1 MRFKISAQNR
11 NGHKRLVTC
20 VAWSSAEEIYSCG
33 EDHLLIS
40 WHLEGGIAHSSVVTQ
55 FPDDFY
61 PTDMQWHPRLNYG
74 TLITKKQ
81 TLDVLLITTA
91 DGKYHLVNKNGRI
104 EKSVEA
110 HKGATTVGRWSS
122 DGSALLTAG
131 EDGLIK
137 VWSRSGMLRS
147 VIVRGSFPIL
157 SAAWSPNCTTVLYTQ
172 GAHLIFQS
180 LNTNS
185 KPRKLLAHDGLILI
199 VCWCHTNG
207 LVISGGEDCRYK
219 VWDPN
224 GALIFSS
231 NMGDYPITSIS
242 WSYSGNHFAVGS
254 FNTIKLCDKTG
265 WSYSLEKINSGSIYC
280 IAWSSD
286 STQVAMACS
295 NGTVLTGHIIDRRL
309 EWHNYEATLVKRK
322 VIEIRHIANEV
333 QETLEI
339 SDRVVQ
345 LEFGFDHLVV
355 ITPAQC
361 HIYSVVNWN
370 TPAIFD
376 LKNATV
382 SAVLLAEKQFLLVE
396 WNSVSLYSY
405 QGRLLG
411 TPKWK
416 GMTQERLHPPCV
428 SLCSDTLVIRSQ
440 TNEKLL
446 HVLEVAYNKPITESQ
461 SYVHLQDITRVA
473 LNQIGGPNERQVA
486 LIDLNKDLFLV
497 SVRSTGFGRVCKIAA
512 MAQDIAWA
520 TDANVLAAM
529 LDAML
534 SVWLCPNCVH
544 YSDRKIIRKTR
555 IDKASSEFGKQ
566 PSISSVYNGMV
577 MVRRGDGALVASSF
591 YTFFISLHQ
600 HILNKRWKEAL
611 SLCRIAQNEILW
623 TCMAVM
629 ATDNKELSAAE
640 EAYAAIS
647 RYDKVD
653 YIQYIK
659 GFTSKT
665 QRLAEMALLSGDLL
679 TAEGILLQNGLIA
692 EAIRINIEV
701 YNWNRALELAIR
713 HKKQQEE
720 VLYARKKYLEVI
732 NKEETNQS
740 FLAYIATV
748 TKVQELNEKQNNQVH
763 QGTVERTVSREEP
776 EFLEPEVTHREM
788 SEQEVYT

>member
-40 WHLEGGIAHSSVVTQ
+40 WHLEGGIAHSTIVTE

-61 PTDMQWHPRLNYG
+61 PTDMQWHPRPNYAV
-74 TLITKKQ
+74 LITKKQ
-81 TLDVLLITTA
+81 SLDVLLITTA
-91 DGKYHLVNKNGRI
+91 DGKYHLISKNGRI
-104 EKSVEA
+104 EKSIDA
-110 HKGATTVGRWSS
+110 HKGATTIGRWSS

-147 VIVRGSFPIL
+147 VIVKGMFPIL
-157 SAAWSPNCTTVLYTQ
+157 SAAWSSDCTTVLYSQ
-172 GAHLIFQS
+172 GAHLTFQS
-180 LNTNS
+180 LNSNS
-185 KPRKLLAHDGLILI
+185 KPRKLLAHDGLVL
-199 VCWCHTNG
+199 VLCWSHTHG

-219 VWDPN
+219 VWDSN
-224 GALIFSS
+224 GTQLFSS
-231 NMGDYPITSIS
+231 SVGNHPITAVS
-242 WSYSGNHFAVGS
+242 WSYSGDYFAVGS

-265 WSYSLEKINSGSIYC
+265 WSHSLEKVTTGSIYS

-295 NGTVLTGHIIDRRL
+295 NGIVLTGHIIDRRL
-309 EWHNYEATLVKRK
+309 EWNNYEATLVKRK
-322 VIEIRHIANEV
+322 VIEVRDVGNEIR
-333 QETLEI
+333 ETLEI

-345 LEFGFDHLVV
+345 LQFGFDHLVV

-361 HIYSVVNWN
+361 HVYSVVNWN

-376 LKNATV
+376 LKNTSV
-382 SAVLLAEKQFLLVE
+382 SAILLAEKHFLLVE

-416 GMTQERLHPPCV
+416 GMTQERLYPPCV

-440 TNEKLL
+440 SNEKLL
-446 HVLEVAYNKPITESQ
+446 HVLEVAYNKPITENQAYS
-461 SYVHLQDITRVA
+461 HLQSITRVS
-473 LNQIGGPNERQVA
+473 LNHIGGVTDRQVA
-486 LIDLNKDLFLV
+486 LIDVNKDLFLI
-497 SVRSTGFGRVCKIAA
+497 SIRSTGFGRVCKIAA

-529 LDAML
+529 LDATL

-555 IDKASSEFGKQ
+555 IDKESSEFGKQ
-566 PSISSVYNGMV
+566 PSIANVYNGMV
-577 MVRRGDGALVASSF
+577 MVRRGDGALVSSSF

-600 HILNKRWKEAL
+600 HISNKKWKEAL

-629 ATDNKELSAAE
+629 ATDSRELNAAE

-659 GFTSKT
+659 SLPSKT
-665 QRLAEMALLSGDLL
+665 ERLAEMALLSGDLL
-679 TAEGILLQNGLIA
+679 TAEGILLQNGLTV
-692 EAIRINIEV
+692 EAIRINIEI

-713 HKKQQEE
+713 HKKQLDE
-720 VLYARKKYLEVI
+720 VLNARKKYLEVI
-732 NKEETNQS
+732 KKKETNQS
-740 FLAYIATV
+740 FLAYMTNVAKAQEATEENFL
-748 TKVQELNEKQNNQVH
+748 KQDEDELPEMEVQKSELLNE
-763 QGTVERTVSREEP
+763 
-776 EFLEPEVTHREM
+776 EM
-788 SEQEVYT
+788 HI